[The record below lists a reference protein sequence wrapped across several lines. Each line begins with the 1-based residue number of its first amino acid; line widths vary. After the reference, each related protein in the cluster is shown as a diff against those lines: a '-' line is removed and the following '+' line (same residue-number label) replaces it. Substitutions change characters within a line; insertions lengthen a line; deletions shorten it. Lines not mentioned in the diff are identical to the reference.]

1 MSTPPT
7 QLIWVRPV
15 RYMAPLSAGS
25 WYYYVDY
32 PGPDGTQPAYRAY
45 KWVPSDASGMNPPP
59 PPAYTGAVIIG
70 DYASL
75 GAAQAACQTDAYPGS
90 APLLSPNMPIIPNV
104 QTSSQTQGFQRI
116 GL

>member
-1 MSTPPT
+1 MSAPPT
-7 QLIWVRPV
+7 QLVWMMPL
-15 RYMAPLSAGS
+15 RYIAPLSAGS

-32 PGPDGTQPAYRAY
+32 PGRDATQPSFIAY
-45 KWVPSDASGMNPPP
+45 KWVPTDASGQNPPP

-70 DYASL
+70 VYASL

-90 APLLSPNMPIIPNV
+90 APLIAPNMPIIPNI
-104 QTSSQTQGFQRI
+104 QSGSLNQNFQRI